1 MTHRCNW
8 QIVNCSTPANYF
20 HVLRRQL
27 LRDFRKPLIVVAPKS
42 LLKLRS
48 CVSEKEV
55 SRREGGREG
64 GIRRKRRYMIG
75 VRMIHPSLSA
85 LTYMLCDPPR

>member
-1 MTHRCNW
+1 M
-8 QIVNCSTPANYF
+8 NCSTPANYF

-55 SRREGGREG
+55 RRREGGITVEREG
-64 GIRRKRRYMIG
+64 
-75 VRMIHPSLSA
+75 
-85 LTYMLCDPPR
+85 T